1 MGAFLRLNSP
11 IMTQIPTKELMTDL
25 ITQSLEHFAEHQG
38 DPYMPAYEAL
48 YAHDAAYEGLFLL
61 DSDEGLR
68 ANMMRTTLEIITTYL
83 SDRDAAANRIIGA
96 RMSHIPYGIEA
107 DFDVFFEITRNVI
120 AAGCAEIWTPAH
132 LEAWTQMLADF
143 KAACLS

>member
-1 MGAFLRLNSP
+1 
-11 IMTQIPTKELMTDL
+11 MTQIPTKELMTDL

-38 DPYMPAYEAL
+38 DPYRPVYEAL

-107 DFDVFFEITRNVI
+107 DFDVFFEITRDVI
-120 AAGCAEIWTPAH
+120 AAACAQIWTPAH
-132 LEAWTQMLADF
+132 FEAWTQMLADF
-143 KAACLS
+143 KAARL